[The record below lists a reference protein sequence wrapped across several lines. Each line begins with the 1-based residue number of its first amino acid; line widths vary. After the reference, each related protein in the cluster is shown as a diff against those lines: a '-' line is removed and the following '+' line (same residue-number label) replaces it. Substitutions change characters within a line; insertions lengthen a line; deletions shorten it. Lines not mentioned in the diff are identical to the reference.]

1 MMRGRSRLVSFL
13 LALLVANPACCCF
26 GKWLTQLTLDES
38 VPASCCADSESD
50 EEPATPQD
58 DQDCACKTTQVTQAQ
73 PLVEQTSLLAS
84 ALVARLPVEILS
96 VATFAPRSVGAAP
109 FLDAP
114 PRTAVPARLAYQMF
128 LL

>member
-1 MMRGRSRLVSFL
+1 MAFL

-73 PLVEQTSLLAS
+73 PLVEQTPLLAS
-84 ALVARLPVEILS
+84 PLVSRLPGEISS
-96 VATFAPRSVGAAP
+96 VSTFAPKSVAGSLI
-109 FLDAP
+109 LDAP
-114 PRTAVPARLAYQMF
+114 PRTTVPARLAYQAF
-128 LL
+128 LDLGQ